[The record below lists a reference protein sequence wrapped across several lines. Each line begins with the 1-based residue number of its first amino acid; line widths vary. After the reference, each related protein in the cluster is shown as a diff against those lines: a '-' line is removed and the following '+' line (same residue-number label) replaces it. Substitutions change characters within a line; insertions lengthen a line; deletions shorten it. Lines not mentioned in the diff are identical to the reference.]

1 MIDIAIAAAARLQDS
16 TGDLFRIVG
25 TVADYESLSGMP
37 RSVPAA
43 YVLPL
48 AEQADRNQQL
58 SPGTLQLHRCRMGV
72 ILFAHHA
79 GDASGSRSVTALHDL
94 REAVQAALVAWMP
107 SISTQCTPAVFV
119 GGELIDATAGT
130 TVWRD
135 EFEVDR
141 YVSRTA
147 PSA

>member
-48 AEQADRNQQL
+48 AEQADRNAL
-58 SPGTLQLHRCRMGV
+58 VGPGSLQLHHCRLGV
-72 ILFAHHA
+72 ILFTHHA
-79 GDASGSRSVTALHDL
+79 GDASGAKGVSALHDL
-94 REAVQAALVAWMP
+94 REAVCGALVGWTP
-107 SISTQCTPAVFV
+107 DISTCRPAAFV
-119 GGELIDATAGT
+119 GGELIDAAAGT

-135 EFEVDR
+135 EFEVEH
-141 YVSRTA
+141 YVSR
-147 PSA
+147 P